1 LTYAIIDSFM
11 ACGGADVLGRIG
23 GVYPIVIGALY
34 TTIRY
39 VIFPLAPTK
48 LLPK

>member
-1 LTYAIIDSFM
+1 MDTFM
-11 ACGGADVLGRIG
+11 ACGGAYVLGAIIP
-23 GVYPIVIGALY
+23 VHPTIIGALY